1 MEGGKCIGK
10 GMGSSVWRTEGENW
24 GKNLKSM
31 KEKGIS
37 GISQKPM
44 SMETQRDLWR
54 GLLLRLLAIGIQNLK
69 WPPPVTILNL

>member
-1 MEGGKCIGK
+1 MEGGKCVGE
-10 GMGSSVWRTEGENW
+10 GMGSSVWRTERENW

-44 SMETQRDLWR
+44 SMETQRNLWR
-54 GLLLRLLAIGIQNLK
+54 
-69 WPPPVTILNL
+69 